1 MHISKWKDPIWNH
14 NRLDSPNHIAMKRS
28 VVNQVLEAKK
38 TNRLSTEVFQESETA
53 VCDTTMVPNVIIQFI
68 QTQRCSAQEGTL
80 AIKW

>member
-1 MHISKWKDPIWNH
+1 
-14 NRLDSPNHIAMKRS
+14 MKRS